1 MLFPFVWLI
10 VGLLVHVSI
19 AEETSTIT
27 TSAAAPTGSDDIMNI
42 WDLDKSCDD
51 EAESMKAAMED
62 SLGMVTAALEALEF
76 LRDEKLDPKKD
87 PERFAQ
93 LKDKYKAI
101 YKTCQ
106 AMFGFVPDEEPS
118 YLL

>member
-87 PERFAQ
+87 PERVLQ
-93 LKDKYKAI
+93 KDE
-101 YKTCQ
+101 
-106 AMFGFVPDEEPS
+106 DENVS
-118 YLL
+118 YERF